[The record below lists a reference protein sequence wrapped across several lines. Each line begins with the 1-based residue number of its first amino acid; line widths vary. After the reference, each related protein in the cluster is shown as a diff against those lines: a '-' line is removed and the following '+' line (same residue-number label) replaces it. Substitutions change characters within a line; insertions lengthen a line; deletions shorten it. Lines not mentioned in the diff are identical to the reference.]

1 MQKSMSEAI
10 KVKCPSELHFL
21 RPVIIENL
29 ERVGDYSDGGY
40 AIPLAKIRATEA
52 LISLG
57 LGENWSFEKSVSRI
71 KPSLNINIYDHTLS
85 LRFFLVKVIKGL
97 VKLILFKDSLD
108 NFFSRFNRLQDYYFF
123 WIKNPRNNHHRIR
136 VSESS
141 FKELLLNFPTSLL
154 LGLKIDI
161 EGSEWEIFDL
171 IVANQNRFEYF
182 LLEIHDFDLHV
193 DQLRK
198 FINQISNRFVLAH
211 LHANNFETL
220 GTNDFPRVFEIT
232 FLRKRD
238 DLLMNGYRTEL
249 PVIGL
254 DFPNAKNRPD
264 YSIKFG

>member
-1 MQKSMSEAI
+1 MSKPIE
-10 KVKCPSELHFL
+10 VRCPAELRFL

-29 ERVGDYSDGGY
+29 ERVGDYGDGGY
-40 AIPLAKIRATEA
+40 AIPLAKIRNSET

-71 KPSLNINIYDHTLS
+71 NPNLIINIYDHTVS
-85 LRFFLVKVIKGL
+85 TSYFVIKVMKGL
-97 VKLILFKDSLD
+97 VKLISFKDSID
-108 NFFSRFNRLQDYYFF
+108 NFFSRFRRLQDYYFF

-141 FKELLLNFPTSLL
+141 FKELLLDFPTELR

-161 EGSEWEIFDL
+161 EGSEWEILDL
-171 IVANQNRFEYF
+171 IVTNQTRFEYL
-182 LLEIHDFDLHV
+182 LLEIHDFDLRV
-193 DQLRK
+193 DRLRK
-198 FINQISNRFVLAH
+198 FIDQMAERFVLAH

-232 FLRKRD
+232 VLRKSD
-238 DLLMNGYRTEL
+238 DLFMNGYRTEL
-249 PVIGL
+249 PVVGL

-264 YSIKFG
+264 YSIKFD